1 MQALTCP
8 YISVNIQRQMEAMR
22 QAFVRLWMEGPMDE
36 QALIRR
42 CQAGEM
48 AAFEELLGQYEGLV
62 YNLVHRYFGNAAEA
76 ADVAQEALVKIFRR
90 VIEFKG
96 RSSFKTWVYR
106 VVTNVCLDSLRRCRK
121 TVLSLDELEQ
131 DGRSRACVPTM
142 APGPESL
149 LEQAEL
155 RTLLQ
160 EIIRTLSSD
169 HRIVLILRDVEG
181 LAYEEIAAILGC
193 SLGTVKSR
201 LARAREALR
210 RAFLTS
216 PQTAGWMEGRLRA

>member
-1 MQALTCP
+1 
-8 YISVNIQRQMEAMR
+8 
-22 QAFVRLWMEGPMDE
+22 MDE

-62 YNLVHRYFGNAAEA
+62 YNLVHRYFGHATEA
-76 ADVAQEALVKIFRR
+76 ADVAQEAMIKIFHR
-90 VIEFKG
+90 VTEFG
-96 RSSFKTWVYR
+96 ARSSFKTWVYR

-121 TVLSLDELEQ
+121 TVLSLDAFEQ

-142 APGPESL
+142 APGPENL

-155 RTLLQ
+155 RAVLQ
-160 EIIRTLSSD
+160 ELMRALSPA
-169 HRIVLILRDVEG
+169 HRIVLVLRDVEG

-210 RAFLTS
+210 REFLAC
-216 PQTAGWMEGRLRA
+216 PRPAGWVVRRLRA